1 MLSGSC
7 YNRVSRFFDSN
18 RVPGSRII
26 DLNESI
32 KGYLGGIPIRLI
44 TTVMVAILIPS
55 VLVTA
60 LGLVTVFQ
68 ADTFVKDFVRAG
80 YRKELQEVKVGLERE
95 WSATLD
101 YFESL
106 LGDANE
112 RSAYLGGVRDDPYV
126 LEVFYSNAGGLFQV
140 AVPPPYPELLSN
152 RDDPVL
158 LEAIK
163 MEGVEGRNQDAL
175 KLYLPLLLHKDPAVV
190 LGALLGAA
198 RTSRNIGNSEDFFRY
213 MDNAIVRF
221 GNTVDGSGMVRK
233 LPLLYQKFKAFG
245 DEERSRASETAR
257 TLLLAIE
264 EAGPL
269 LSSEVAA
276 EYRERLSGFSQGAGV
291 PAPGA
296 VSAAGGSQA
305 IFDQA
310 VLESL
315 RVELEK
321 VESSFEAAPPG
332 NVEGVVSHL
341 RIAQGELVFFSVPTG
356 EASFVVHLQLDPS
369 RFLGQ
374 LEKVQDELHIPGAL
388 LLPAY
393 RGGGYVISPP
403 EGLTEEPHAVEPLP
417 SPLEHLEVRYLPL
430 PGSLPVGFRSFEVLT
445 LATFTWAVILL
456 VVMIIVG
463 VFYILRYVLMETRT
477 SRLKSDF
484 VSFIS
489 HELKT
494 PLAAIKM
501 FTETLRE
508 GRVSGE
514 EEQRECLELIE
525 RESDRLS
532 SLIDKVL
539 AYSRVERDQKVF
551 QFSSCNMAD
560 VVDEAIA
567 LFHVHTADRPREIK
581 LHSVQEISNIQM
593 DRASMVEVVLNLLS
607 NAEKYSPRDT
617 VIEVNIRE
625 TVRDISVEVVDK
637 GVGIP
642 KRDQRRIFEKF
653 FRADDLLTREVEG
666 TGLGLAFSRYI
677 ANAHNGDI
685 KVSSQRAAG
694 SVFTLQLKK
703 THVLAE

>member
-1 MLSGSC
+1 M
-7 YNRVSRFFDSN
+7 
-18 RVPGSRII
+18 
-26 DLNESI
+26 NESI

-68 ADTFVKDFVRAG
+68 ADTFVKDFVREG
-80 YRKELQEVKVGLERE
+80 YRKELKDVKVGLERE
-95 WSATLD
+95 WGATLN
-101 YFESL
+101 YYESL
-106 LGDANE
+106 LSDANE
-112 RSAYLGGVRDDPYV
+112 RSAHLGAVRNDPYV
-126 LEVFYSNAGGLFQV
+126 LEVFYSNAGQLFQV
-140 AVPPPYPELLSN
+140 AAPPPYPELLSN

-158 LEAIK
+158 LAAIK
-163 MEGVEGRNQDAL
+163 MEGVEGRNEDAL
-175 KLYLPLLLHKDPAVV
+175 DLYLPLLGHKDPAVV
-190 LGALLGAA
+190 LAALLGAA
-198 RTSRNIGNSEDFFRY
+198 RTSRSLGKTEDFFRY

-233 LPLLYQKFKAFG
+233 FPLLYQKFKAFG
-245 DEERSRASETAR
+245 ENERSRASETASV
-257 TLLLAIE
+257 LLQAIE

-269 LSSEVAA
+269 LSSEVVA
-276 EYRERLSGFSQGAGV
+276 EYRQALAGSSETAAVPGKGA
-291 PAPGA
+291 AP
-296 VSAAGGSQA
+296 AAGGSRGG
-305 IFDQA
+305 DLPSL
-310 VLESL
+310 LESL
-315 RVELEK
+315 KFGLGK
-321 VESSFEAAPPG
+321 VTASFGAGTAG
-332 NVEGVVSHL
+332 NAEGVVSYL
-341 RIAQGELVFFSVPTG
+341 RIARRELVFLSVPTRQ
-356 EASFVVHLQLDPS
+356 ASFIVHLQLDPT

-393 RGGGYVISPP
+393 KEGEYLAAPP
-403 EGLTEEPHAVEPLP
+403 QDLTEEPHAVELLP
-417 SPLEHLEVRYLPL
+417 APLEHLEIRYLPQ

-456 VVMIIVG
+456 VVMIVVG
-463 VFYILRYVLMETRT
+463 VFYTLRYVLMETRT
-477 SRLKSDF
+477 ARLKSDF

-501 FTETLRE
+501 FTETLRQ

-539 AYSRVERDQKVF
+539 AYSRVEREQKVF

-567 LFHVHTADRPREIK
+567 LFHVHTSDRPREIK
-581 LHSVQEISNIQM
+581 LHSVQAISNIQM

-617 VIEVNIRE
+617 VIEVNLRE
-625 TVRDISVEVVDK
+625 TVRDITVEVVDK

-685 KVSSQRAAG
+685 KVSSQKDAG